1 MNTENLVEIQ
11 NLEVVFESKEST
23 ITAVDNINLNIPKNS
38 IVGIVGESGSGKS
51 TTGLSI
57 LNLIP
62 DPGVVKNGSIYF
74 DSQNILTMD
83 EIDLR
88 KIRGKEISMIF
99 QDPRASLNPSI
110 TIGTQIS
117 EILETHSGI
126 SRKEAENQVIPL
138 LSSIG
143 LPDPERILKSYS
155 FQLSGGMCQ
164 RIMLAMAVS
173 LKPQLLI
180 ADEPTSNLDTT
191 LQAAILQKIR
201 ELKNSYGITVILITH
216 DMGVIAQMA
225 DYVAVMYK
233 GTIVE
238 ISNTIQLFKNPLH
251 PYTKALLDAIP
262 RIDDYK
268 KKLHSFAPVD
278 ESDDKFEPDLC
289 PFIQRC
295 KYRTELCKKS
305 LKPALRTIEEN
316 HSVACFHPLE
326 IN

>member
-1 MNTENLVEIQ
+1 MNNENLLEIQ
-11 NLEVVFESKEST
+11 NLEVIFESKDAS
-23 ITAVDNINLNIPKNS
+23 ITAVDNINLNIPKNA

-51 TTGLSI
+51 TTALSI

-62 DPGVVKNGSIYF
+62 DPGIIKNGSIYF
-74 DSQNILTMD
+74 NSKNILTMD
-83 EIDLR
+83 EFELR

-238 ISNTIQLFKNPLH
+238 ISNTIQLFKNPQH

-262 RIDDYK
+262 RIDDYE
-268 KKLHSFAPVD
+268 KKLYSFAPVD
-278 ESDDKFEPDLC
+278 ESDENFESDLC

-295 KYRTELCKKS
+295 KYRTELCRKS

>member
-1 MNTENLVEIQ
+1 MNNENLLEIQ
-11 NLEVVFESKEST
+11 NLEVIFESKDSS
-23 ITAVDNINLNIPKNS
+23 ITAVDNINLNIPKNA

-62 DPGVVKNGSIYF
+62 DPGIIKNGSIYF
-74 DSQNILTMD
+74 NSKNILTMD
-83 EIDLR
+83 EFELR

-117 EILETHSGI
+117 EILETHTGI

-238 ISNTIQLFKNPLH
+238 ISNTIQLFKNPQH

-278 ESDDKFEPDLC
+278 ESDEKFEPDLC

>member
-1 MNTENLVEIQ
+1 MNNENLLEIQ
-11 NLEVVFESKEST
+11 NLEVIFESKDSS

-38 IVGIVGESGSGKS
+38 VVGIVGESGSGKS

-62 DPGVVKNGSIYF
+62 DPGIIKNGSIYF
-74 DSQNILTMD
+74 NSKNILTMD
-83 EIDLR
+83 EFELR

-238 ISNTIQLFKNPLH
+238 ISNTIPLFKNPQH

-262 RIDDYK
+262 RIDDYE
-268 KKLHSFAPVD
+268 KKLYSFAPVD
-278 ESDDKFEPDLC
+278 ESDKNFEPDLC

>member
-1 MNTENLVEIQ
+1 MNNENLLEIQ
-11 NLEVVFESKEST
+11 NLEVIFESKDSS
-23 ITAVDNINLNIPKNS
+23 ITAVDNINLNIPKNA

-62 DPGVVKNGSIYF
+62 DPGVIKNGSIYF
-74 DSQNILTMD
+74 NSKNILTMD
-83 EIDLR
+83 EFELR

-278 ESDDKFEPDLC
+278 ESDEKFEPDLC

>member
-1 MNTENLVEIQ
+1 MNDDNLVEIQ
-11 NLEVVFESKEST
+11 NLEVVFESKDST

-62 DPGVVKNGSIYF
+62 DPGVVKNGSVYF
-74 DSQNILTMD
+74 NSQNILTME

-117 EILETHSGI
+117 EILETHSGL
-126 SRKEAENQVIPL
+126 SRKEAENEVIPL
-138 LSSIG
+138 LTSIG
-143 LPDPERILKSYS
+143 LPDPKRILKSYS

-201 ELKNSYGITVILITH
+201 ELKNLYGITVILITH

-238 ISNTIQLFKNPLH
+238 MSNTIDLFKNPRH
-251 PYTKALLDAIP
+251 PYTKGLLDAIP
-262 RIDDYK
+262 RIDDYE
-268 KKLHSFAPVD
+268 KKLYSFAPID
-278 ESDDKFEPDLC
+278 DHDDNIKSDTC
-289 PFIQRC
+289 PFLPRC
-295 KYRTELCKKS
+295 KFKTELCKKS
-305 LKPALRTIEEN
+305 LKPALKFIEEN

>member
-110 TIGTQIS
+110 KIGTQIS
-117 EILETHSGI
+117 EILETHSGM
-126 SRKEAENQVIPL
+126 SRKEAESEIIPL
-138 LSSIG
+138 LTSIG

-201 ELKNSYGITVILITH
+201 ELKNLYVITIILITH

-233 GTIVE
+233 GIIVE
-238 ISNTIQLFKNPLH
+238 MSNTIDLFKNPRH
-251 PYTKALLDAIP
+251 PYTKGLLDAIP
-262 RIDDYK
+262 RIDDYE
-268 KKLHSFAPVD
+268 KKLYSFSPID
-278 ESDDKFEPDLC
+278 DNDDNIKSDTC
-289 PFIQRC
+289 PFLPRC
-295 KYRTELCKKS
+295 KFKTELCKKS
-305 LKPALRTIEEN
+305 LKPALKFIEEN

>member
-1 MNTENLVEIQ
+1 MNNENLLEIQ
-11 NLEVVFESKEST
+11 NLEVIFESKDSS
-23 ITAVDNINLNIPKNS
+23 ITAVDNINLNIPKNA

-62 DPGVVKNGSIYF
+62 DPGIIKNGSIYF
-74 DSQNILTMD
+74 NSKNILTMD
-83 EIDLR
+83 EFELR

-117 EILETHSGI
+117 EILETHTGI

-238 ISNTIQLFKNPLH
+238 ISNTIQLFKNPQH

-278 ESDDKFEPDLC
+278 ESDEKFEPDLC

-295 KYRTELCKKS
+295 K
-305 LKPALRTIEEN
+305 
-316 HSVACFHPLE
+316 
-326 IN
+326 

>member
-1 MNTENLVEIQ
+1 MNKENLIEIQ
-11 NLEVVFESKEST
+11 NLEVVFESKESS
-23 ITAVDNINLNIPKNS
+23 IKAVDNINLSIPKNT

-62 DPGVVKNGSIYF
+62 DPGVIKNGSIYF
-74 DSQNILTMD
+74 NSENILTMD
-83 EIDLR
+83 EINLR

-99 QDPRASLNPSI
+99 QDPQASLNPSI
-110 TIGTQIS
+110 TIGTQIT
-117 EILETHSGI
+117 EILETHSGL
-126 SRKEAENQVIPL
+126 SKKDAEKEVIPL

-143 LPDPERILKSYS
+143 LPDPKRILKSYS

-201 ELKNSYGITVILITH
+201 QLKNSYGITVILITH

-233 GTIVE
+233 GIIVE
-238 ISNTIQLFKNPLH
+238 MSETIKLFKNPRH
-251 PYTKALLDAIP
+251 PYTQGLLDAIP
-262 RIDDYK
+262 RIDDYQ
-268 KKLHSFAPVD
+268 KKLYSFAPI
-278 ESDDKFEPDLC
+278 DDQSEDIELEIC
-289 PFIQRC
+289 PFIPRC
-295 KYRTELCKKS
+295 KFKTELCKNS
-305 LKPALRTIEEN
+305 LKPALKFIDEN
-316 HSVACFHPLE
+316 HSVACFHPIE
-326 IN
+326 IK

>member
-1 MNTENLVEIQ
+1 MNNENLLEIQ
-11 NLEVVFESKEST
+11 NLEVIFESKDSS

-62 DPGVVKNGSIYF
+62 DPGVIKNGSIYF
-74 DSQNILTMD
+74 NSKNILTMD
-83 EIDLR
+83 EFELR

-278 ESDDKFEPDLC
+278 ESDEKFEPDLC

>member
-1 MNTENLVEIQ
+1 MNTENLLEIK
-11 NLEVVFESKEST
+11 NLEVQFNTKESSV
-23 ITAVDNINLNIPKNS
+23 TAVDNINLSIPKNS

-62 DPGVVKNGSIYF
+62 EPGIIKRGSIYF
-74 DSQNILTMD
+74 NSENLLEMEESQ
-83 EIDLR
+83 LR
-88 KIRGKEISMIF
+88 KIRGKDISMIF

-110 TIGTQIS
+110 TIGTQLF

-126 SRKEAENQVIPL
+126 AKKEAKTEIIPL
-138 LSSIG
+138 LSSVG

-164 RIMLAMAVS
+164 RIMLAMAVL

-201 ELKNSYGITVILITH
+201 ELKKTFGITVILITH

-233 GTIVE
+233 GMIVE
-238 ISNTIQLFKNPLH
+238 ISNTIELFQNPHH
-251 PYTKALLDAIP
+251 PYTKGLLDAIP
-262 RIDDYK
+262 RIDDYQ
-268 KKLHSFAPVD
+268 KKLFSFAAIE
-278 ESDDKFEPDLC
+278 ESLEGYDPDLC
-289 PFIQRC
+289 PFLPRC
-295 KYRTELCKKS
+295 TYKTELCRKS
-305 LKPALRTIEEN
+305 LRPSLKSFN
-316 HSVACFHPLE
+316 QSHSVACFHPIE
-326 IN
+326 NN